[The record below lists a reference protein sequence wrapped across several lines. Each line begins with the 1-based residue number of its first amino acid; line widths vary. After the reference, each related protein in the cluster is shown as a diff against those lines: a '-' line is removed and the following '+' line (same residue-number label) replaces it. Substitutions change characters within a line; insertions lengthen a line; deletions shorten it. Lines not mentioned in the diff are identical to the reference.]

1 MDPITVTVV
10 TILGKYALDKGV
22 ELGKAVGP
30 KALDTAKE
38 MFGMVLERV
47 RKVDPRGEVIAEEFE
62 ADPETYEK
70 PLAKKVEAVVE
81 DYPDFAAELKARL
94 EEYKE
99 ATREYAAQT
108 GQSYEA
114 LLEGSGAIAQG
125 PGATAAGAGGLA
137 IGGSVGGSVSTGS
150 GSVSGDFHN
159 HNEDD

>member
-1 MDPITVTVV
+1 MDPITLTVV

-47 RKVDPRGEVIAEEFE
+47 RKVDPRTADKFPDNPEGYQAPMKDVLQEAVE
-62 ADPETYEK
+62 AD
-70 PLAKKVEAVVE
+70 
-81 DYPDFAAELKARL
+81 PDFAAELKARL

-125 PGATAAGAGGLA
+125 AGATAAGAGGVA